1 MKDFLKSLKVIKL
14 LDTGTAL
21 GSGFLGIFYLFIHFF
36 FPVIFPLEYL
46 YIVAILG
53 GLLGFGL
60 SRSIES
66 SYKYLINQKPDKLK
80 EFQTDKIIL
89 NDKLKSLNQSVELG
103 FISESETKEIAKKLL
118 KEHYFGTSNNQ
129 RRLTFN
135 NENEEQYLPPN
146 DTINNDDEEQD
157 SPPNDSL

>member
-21 GSGFLGIFYLFIHFF
+21 GSGLIGLFYLVIHFF
-36 FPVIFPLEYL
+36 FPAIFPLEYL

-89 NDKLKSLNQSVELG
+89 NDKLKTLNQSVEIG
-103 FISESETKEIAKKLL
+103 FIS
-118 KEHYFGTSNNQ
+118 
-129 RRLTFN
+129 R
-135 NENEEQYLPPN
+135 
-146 DTINNDDEEQD
+146 
-157 SPPNDSL
+157 